1 MADNWTEFVKFLKEM
16 IEKYF
21 SCIELNDENNDIVE

>member
-1 MADNWTEFVKFLKEM
+1 MTDNWTEFVKFIKGM